1 VDLLN
6 GLGISLLCDRNE
18 YESISG
24 SFVGFDSFRGDPWVD
39 ISIYVVQPVLS
50 VVILGSISVYMLY
63 NQRALGKKLYFQYP
77 TGIPSTLGTVSLA
90 QGSEQQNYNTISVSG
105 SGTASM
111 QADEATVTLGV
122 QTQGETASEAIER
135 NAELMA
141 AVIDAIKALGLTEED
156 MKTVSYNVYPIYSK
170 ENYNTVV
177 GYRVNNMI
185 AVKVT
190 DMNLIGKVI
199 DAAAD
204 NGANRIQGVS
214 FGLSSE
220 KQADLKTQAYLAAL
234 EDAEEKALLI
244 AEKIGVTI
252 TGVLSVSENVYQPYQ
267 PYYDYRVIS
276 AGETSASTPIIE
288 GKLSVSVTVHIV
300 YSFE

>member
-1 VDLLN
+1 MKVYRAALLV
-6 GLGISLLCDRNE
+6 
-18 YESISG
+18 SI
-24 SFVGFDSFRGDPWVD
+24 
-39 ISIYVVQPVLS
+39 LS

-244 AEKIGVTI
+244 AEKLGVTI